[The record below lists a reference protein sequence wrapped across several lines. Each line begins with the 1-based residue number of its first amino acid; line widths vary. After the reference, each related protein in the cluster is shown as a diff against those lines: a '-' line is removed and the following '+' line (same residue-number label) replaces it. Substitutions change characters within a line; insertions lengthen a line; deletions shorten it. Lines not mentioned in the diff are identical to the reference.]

1 MAKFNAVW
9 GIDIGQC
16 ALKALRVRAGDDPDR
31 ITADAFDYIEY
42 PQILSQPEANPVELV
57 REALEQFLSRNSVR
71 GDRVVISVSGQ
82 SGLARFIKLP
92 PIEAKMI
99 PNIIKYEARQQ
110 IPFALDDV
118 VWDYQRMPG
127 GSEEDGILLESEVG
141 LFAMK
146 RDQVFRALRP
156 FEEAGIEVD
165 MIQLTP
171 LAIYN
176 YTVFDQ
182 MVDLPPADEYDPD
195 NPPESV
201 VVLSLGTDTTDL
213 VITNGYRV
221 WQRSVP
227 LGGSHFTKALSKE
240 LRLTFAKAEHLKRNA
255 MQAED
260 RGAVFQAMRPVFND
274 LLTEVQRSIGF
285 FSNIGTSGAIGRVVA
300 LGNATKL
307 PGLQKYLAQN
317 LGYPVVEVESYRG
330 LSGSGVVASPVFKEN
345 LLSFA
350 VCYGLALQGL
360 GRSKL
365 STNLLP
371 REILTDRL
379 IRDKKPWGVGV
390 VAALLLGFTLSILGY
405 WRAWHSVY
413 QPNFAAALDQSTK
426 VENEANGFTD
436 AYAAEKTTFDQFDS
450 MGKNIVGNVEG
461 RLMWIEVLKALD
473 TCLPGSLPLDPQD
486 APNDPSEHRQ
496 SSSDISKREELH
508 ITDLDCEH
516 RADLASWYQLVQG
529 TIKEERASAG
539 GATPPGPAAPGVV
552 PPGPPAPG
560 AMPPGPPAPGA
571 MPPGQPMP
579 GAMPPGGA
587 VAGGPPGAATEGPTG
602 EGWVIQLKGYHY
614 HNSQIPGDEEGAQ
627 YLVATLLKNLQSAT
641 VDLPVAQAN
650 GKTVL
655 KSVPI
660 SELGISCPVIVRDPR
675 IVNETRD
682 DPTVVNDP
690 MVEAKDRRVNLR
702 KYEFTVQFCW
712 QETPPSKRLANE
724 EAARAALPPDGAAPQ
739 LPGAVQ

>member
-16 ALKALRVRAGDDPDR
+16 ALKALRVRAGDDPDS

-92 PIEAKMI
+92 PIEAKKI
-99 PNIIKYEARQQ
+99 PDIIKYEARQQ

-127 GSEEDGILLESEVG
+127 GSEEDGILLESEIG

-182 MVDLPPADEYDPD
+182 MIDLPPADEYDPD

-317 LGYPVVEVESYRG
+317 LGYPVVEVEKLPRAERIGGRG
-330 LSGSGVVASPVFKEN
+330 LAG
-345 LLSFA
+345 
-350 VCYGLALQGL
+350 LQGKPAELRRLLRAGAARL
-360 GRSKL
+360 GPLQAVDQS
-365 STNLLP
+365 
-371 REILTDRL
+371 
-379 IRDKKPWGVGV
+379 
-390 VAALLLGFTLSILGY
+390 VAARNPHRSVDSRQETVGRGRGGGVAVGLYAEHPGILAGMELGLS
-405 WRAWHSVY
+405 
-413 QPNFAAALDQSTK
+413 DQLCHRTRPGRRGGKGSQRVHRRLRRKRRPTFK
-426 VENEANGFTD
+426 Q
-436 AYAAEKTTFDQFDS
+436 FDQ
-450 MGKNIVGNVEG
+450 MGQNIVGNVEG
-461 RLMWIEVLKALD
+461 RMMWIEVLKALD
-473 TCLPGSLPLDPQD
+473 ASLPSDPPDEPAGDRDSRTRGTAHHGIGMRAQGRFG
-486 APNDPSEHRQ
+486 HLV
-496 SSSDISKREELH
+496 SD
-508 ITDLDCEH
+508 
-516 RADLASWYQLVQG
+516 
-529 TIKEERASAG
+529 RASADHRAAG
-539 GATPPGPAAPGVV
+539 GRRWRGPATPGAPVPG
-552 PPGPPAPG
+552 GPVPG
-560 AMPPGPPAPGA
+560 ARRRLHSATRRCTTCRSTARSRTTGSCTARRPWPRWC
-571 MPPGQPMP
+571 
-579 GAMPPGGA
+579 
-587 VAGGPPGAATEGPTG
+587 AGGGNRRTDGRRLGHPAQGISPSQRQSRRKRKAANICGT
-602 EGWVIQLKGYHY
+602 
-614 HNSQIPGDEEGAQ
+614 
-627 YLVATLLKNLQSAT
+627 TLLEES
-641 VDLPVAQAN
+641 
-650 GKTVL
+650 
-655 KSVPI
+655 
-660 SELGISCPVIVRDPR
+660 RDR
-675 IVNETRD
+675 ERSTCRCRKG
-682 DPTVVNDP
+682 
-690 MVEAKDRRVNLR
+690 MARR
-702 KYEFTVQFCW
+702 
-712 QETPPSKRLANE
+712 PS
-724 EAARAALPPDGAAPQ
+724 
-739 LPGAVQ
+739 

>member
-16 ALKALRVRAGDDPDR
+16 ALKALRVRPGDDPNR

-92 PIEAKMI
+92 PIEAKKI
-99 PNIIKYEARQQ
+99 PDIIKYEARQQ

-330 LSGSGVVASPVFKEN
+330 LSGSGVVAAPVFKEN

-390 VAALLLGFTLSILGY
+390 AAALMLAFTLSILGY
-405 WRAWHSVY
+405 WRAWHSVF
-413 QPNFAAALDQSTK
+413 PANFAVALDQAAK
-426 VENEANGFTD
+426 VENEAKGYTD
-436 AYAAEKTTFDQFDS
+436 AYAEKETTFKQFDQ
-450 MGKNIVGNVEG
+450 MGKNIIGNVEG

-473 TCLPGSLPLDPQD
+473 ACLPAGAMLDGQD
-486 APNDPSEHRQ
+486 PPSDPTDRRQ
-496 SSSDISKREELH
+496 TGADIAMREELH
-508 ITDLDCEH
+508 ITDMDCEH
-516 RADLASWYQLVQG
+516 RADLATWYQSVQG
-529 TIKEERASAG
+529 SIKEEQAAAG
-539 GATPPGPAAPGVV
+539 AGAQPGPAAPGAAPPGPPGASAAPAGLPAPGAV
-552 PPGPPAPG
+552 PPGPPVG
-560 AMPPGPPAPGA
+560 AMPPGPPA
-571 MPPGQPMP
+571 
-579 GAMPPGGA
+579 
-587 VAGGPPGAATEGPTG
+587 AGGPPGAATEGPTG

-614 HNSQIPGDEEGAQ
+614 HNSLEPGEEEGAQ
-627 YLVATLLKNLQSAT
+627 YLVATLLKDLQSGT
-641 VDLPVAQAN
+641 VELPVVQTG
-650 GKTVL
+650 GKTVM
-655 KSVPI
+655 KRVPI
-660 SELGISCPVIVRDPR
+660 SELGVSCPVIIRDPK
-675 IVNETRD
+675 IVDDVRE
-682 DPTVVNDP
+682 DPTLENDQR
-690 MVEAKDRRVNLR
+690 VQDRRVHLR

-712 QETPPSKRLANE
+712 Q
-724 EAARAALPPDGAAPQ
+724 
-739 LPGAVQ
+739 

>member
-1 MAKFNAVW
+1 
-9 GIDIGQC
+9 
-16 ALKALRVRAGDDPDR
+16 
-31 ITADAFDYIEY
+31 
-42 PQILSQPEANPVELV
+42 
-57 REALEQFLSRNSVR
+57 
-71 GDRVVISVSGQ
+71 
-82 SGLARFIKLP
+82 
-92 PIEAKMI
+92 
-99 PNIIKYEARQQ
+99 
-110 IPFALDDV
+110 
-118 VWDYQRMPG
+118 
-127 GSEEDGILLESEVG
+127 
-141 LFAMK
+141 
-146 RDQVFRALRP
+146 
-156 FEEAGIEVD
+156 
-165 MIQLTP
+165 
-171 LAIYN
+171 
-176 YTVFDQ
+176 
-182 MVDLPPADEYDPD
+182 
-195 NPPESV
+195 
-201 VVLSLGTDTTDL
+201 L

-330 LSGSGVVASPVFKEN
+330 LSGSGVVGSPVFKEN

-371 REILTDRL
+371 REILTNRL

-390 VAALLLGFTLSILGY
+390 AAALMLGFTLSILGY

-413 QPNFAAALDQSTK
+413 PANFAAALAQAGT
-426 VENEANGFTD
+426 VEKEAKGYAD
-436 AYAAEKTTFDQFDS
+436 DYAAKKTEFDQFDQ
-450 MGKNIVGNVEG
+450 MGRNIVGNVEG

-473 TCLPGSLPLDPQD
+473 ACLPNDEVVGALNG
-486 APNDPSEHRQ
+486 PNDASEHRQ
-496 SSSDISKREELH
+496 SIDIAKREELH

-516 RADLASWYQLVQG
+516 RSDLNAWYQTVEKL
-529 TIKEERASAG
+529 INAEKASAG
-539 GATPPGPAAPGVV
+539 GATPAPAVAAGASA
-552 PPGPPAPG
+552 GQPAPG
-560 AMPPGPPAPGA
+560 GMQPGGMQPGGMQPGGKAPGG
-571 MPPGQPMP
+571 MQPG
-579 GAMPPGGA
+579 GKPPGGMQPGGMQPGGMQPGGPL
-587 VAGGPPGAATEGPTG
+587 AGGQPGAASAGPTG

-614 HNSQIPGDEEGAQ
+614 HNSRGEEEGAQ

-641 VDLPVAQAN
+641 VDLPVPQGN
-650 GKTVL
+650 GKPPL
-655 KSVPI
+655 MKSVPI
-660 SELGISCPVIVRDPR
+660 SELGISCPVIVRDPP
-675 IVNETRD
+675 IVSETRD
-682 DPTVVNDP
+682 DPTLANDAN
-690 MVEAKDRRVNLR
+690 VKDKSVHLR

-712 QETPPSKRLANE
+712 QETPPSARQAKE
-724 EAARAALPPDGAAPQ
+724 EAAR
-739 LPGAVQ
+739 GAVPPAATVQ

>member
-16 ALKALRVRAGDDPDR
+16 ALKALRVRAGDDPEH

-42 PQILSQPEANPVELV
+42 PQILSQPEANPAELV

-92 PIEAKMI
+92 PIEAKKI
-99 PNIIKYEARQQ
+99 PDIIKYEARQQ

-146 RDQVFRALRP
+146 RDQVFRALKP

-176 YTVFDQ
+176 FTVFDQ
-182 MVDLPPADEYDPD
+182 MTDLPPADQYDPD
-195 NPPESV
+195 NPPESL

-274 LLTEVQRSIGF
+274 LLTEIQRSIGF
-285 FSNIGTSGAIGRVVA
+285 FSNIGSSGSIGRVLA

-307 PGLQKYLAQN
+307 PGLQKYLASN
-317 LGYPVVEVESYRG
+317 LGYPVIEVEAYRG
-330 LSGSGVVASPVFKEN
+330 LTGSAVVASPIFKEN
-345 LLSFA
+345 LLGFA

-360 GRSKL
+360 GKAKL

-390 VAALLLGFTLSILGY
+390 AAAILLGFALSILGY
-405 WRAWHSVY
+405 WRAWNSVY
-413 QPNFAAALDQSTK
+413 MPNFQASIQDADGVDKQAKDFANRFNDEETK
-426 VENEANGFTD
+426 FKD
-436 AYAAEKTTFDQFDS
+436 FDQ
-450 MGKNIVGNVEG
+450 MGQNIVGNVEG
-461 RLMWIEVLKALD
+461 RLLWLEVLEALD
-473 TCLPGSLPLDPQD
+473 SALPHDPADRRQD
-486 APNDPSEHRQ
+486 IPISER
-496 SSSDISKREELH
+496 DELH
-508 ITDLDCEH
+508 ITDLECEH
-516 RADLASWYQLVQG
+516 RADLSSWFKLVEPN
-529 TIKEERASAG
+529 IKQQRFGQPAAAAGARVLRQRHRLGPMDSRLPLNPHRASRSRCSLASQ
-539 GATPPGPAAPGVV
+539 APYSRVSPPRRRVSLSPHS
-552 PPGPPAPG
+552 
-560 AMPPGPPAPGA
+560 
-571 MPPGQPMP
+571 QPR
-579 GAMPPGGA
+579 
-587 VAGGPPGAATEGPTG
+587 
-602 EGWVIQLKGYHY
+602 
-614 HNSQIPGDEEGAQ
+614 
-627 YLVATLLKNLQSAT
+627 
-641 VDLPVAQAN
+641 LPVHSPVNLSSPDSQAPP
-650 GKTVL
+650 THR
-655 KSVPI
+655 SP
-660 SELGISCPVIVRDPR
+660 DPR
-675 IVNETRD
+675 
-682 DPTVVNDP
+682 
-690 MVEAKDRRVNLR
+690 
-702 KYEFTVQFCW
+702 
-712 QETPPSKRLANE
+712 
-724 EAARAALPPDGAAPQ
+724 ARAGSFSSRVITITMPIARPRGGSISARR
-739 LPGAVQ
+739 